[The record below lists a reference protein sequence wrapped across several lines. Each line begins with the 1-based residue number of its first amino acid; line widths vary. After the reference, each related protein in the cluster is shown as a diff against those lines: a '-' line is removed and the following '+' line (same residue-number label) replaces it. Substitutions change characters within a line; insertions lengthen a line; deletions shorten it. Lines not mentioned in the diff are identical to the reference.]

1 MPDPAAGPESP
12 MPNAGAGPESP
23 ASNAGAGPESP
34 MRLSRLL
41 LGLMGCLLVAASILS
56 LASLLFLGNRT
67 SAFVE
72 LQRTLGRIL
81 GGG

>member
-1 MPDPAAGPESP
+1 MPNPAAGPGNP
-12 MPNAGAGPESP
+12 VPNPAAGQGNPV
-23 ASNAGAGPESP
+23 
-34 MRLSRLL
+34 RLSRLL

-56 LASLLFLGNRT
+56 LAALLFLGNRT

-72 LQRTLGRIL
+72 LQQTLGQIL